1 MNYEEFKN
9 ALLTEITK
17 KLGSTGE
24 AHLGMDTIMG
34 TPTETIRISLSSKKA
49 AIAVGLLPL
58 YSLHKKSSLDMEH
71 IASIVLESMEI
82 THAKPIFDPS
92 TVIYRLVNIEANK
105 KMLQD
110 VPYIQ
115 FYDMAITFASIVS
128 ENDQTRECLVITNQ
142 VMKEQNL
149 TLAQLTDLAHKNT
162 FRMYPSIAEI
172 LPMYLFRRVM
182 QNDQA
187 TVKDYVE
194 VALAAYASKEKPPML
209 RVSSSDY
216 RYGGVALLDNK
227 HFEEIAKVYK
237 RNLLVLP
244 SSEQDFVVMPWED
257 GLNVKELLKLSNEI
271 VNEGDAPIL
280 TRNVFCYN
288 MLTKKLELLEM

>member
-1 MNYEEFKN
+1 MDYKGFKN
-9 ALLTEITK
+9 ALLTETTK
-17 KLGSTGE
+17 KLGSAGQSQ
-24 AHLGMDTIMG
+24 LGLDTIRG
-34 TPTETIRISLSSKKA
+34 VPTETIRIILPSEETTL
-49 AIAVGLLPL
+49 VTELLPL
-58 YSLHKKSSLDMEH
+58 YGLHKENSLDVEH
-71 IASIVLESMEI
+71 IASIVLESI
-82 THAKPIFDPS
+82 ATYTKPIFNPS

-128 ENDQTRECLVITNQ
+128 ENDQARECMVITNQ
-142 VMKEQNL
+142 VMKEQHL

-162 FRMYPSIAEI
+162 FRMYPSKAEI
-172 LPMYLFRRVM
+172 LPMYWFRKVM
-182 QNDQA
+182 QKDQA

-194 VALAAYASKEKPPML
+194 VALAAYTSKEKPPML

-227 HFEEIAKVYK
+227 HFEELAKVFK

-244 SSEQDFVVMPWED
+244 SSEQDFVIMPWED
-257 GLNVKELLKLSNEI
+257 GLDVKELLKISNEI
-271 VNEGDAPIL
+271 VNEGDVPIL

-288 MLTKKLELLEM
+288 MLTKELELLKM